1 MFHWNVLLEKEEA
14 MNTPVGNCQL
24 LNMQTGELA
33 NYAPCREEFVE
44 AIYTRECKTLNFTA
58 VTYRNV
64 TAIDL
69 QQCL

>member
-33 NYAPCREEFVE
+33 NYAPCREEYVE
-44 AIYTRECKTLNFTA
+44 AIYTRGCKRLNLPRSHTEM
-58 VTYRNV
+58 Y
-64 TAIDL
+64 L
-69 QQCL
+69 P